1 MNEILQI
8 IGSVASILGVPL
20 AIYLYLKSQVQKY
33 AQVRREIV
41 KRLSH
46 QIGEGRT
53 VGLFELRAVIDSLVR
68 ENRLRSGAI
77 TTNSIIEDLIAET
90 VSSPLLESSRKEILV
105 KELSEVHSIGKVFQA
120 IHDDRDTFNKFVDFL
135 KVESG
140 ESDDG
145 EKLKE
150 EIESTSDKS
159 RESSKAP
166 ELFGFISAV
175 FGSIAA
181 AISIAGIT
189 EGLNIL
195 PKILDS
201 NIITNFTLG
210 IGASILAGAV
220 VVFITKIANEKSH
233 NK

>member
-68 ENRLRSGAI
+68 ENRLRRGSI

-90 VSSPLLESSRKEILV
+90 VSSPLLESSRKETLIND
-105 KELSEVHSIGKVFQA
+105 LSEVHSIGKVFQA
-120 IHDDRDTFNKFVDFL
+120 IHDDKDTFEKFVEYL

-140 ESDDG
+140 TTDKG
-145 EKLKE
+145 EDIRKQ
-150 EIESTSDKS
+150 IESTSEKS
-159 RESSKAP
+159 RETSKIP
-166 ELFGFISAV
+166 ELFGIISALI
-175 FGSIAA
+175 GSIAA
-181 AISIAGIT
+181 ALSIAGIT
-189 EGLNIL
+189 EGLNLL

-201 NIITNFTLG
+201 SLITNLALG
-210 IGASILAGAV
+210 LGASVVAGVLAS
-220 VVFITKIANEKSH
+220 VFSKYANDKSH